1 MVIVTPLFMQGGTF
15 LDNQAHHPGGWA
27 RGFRMEPLLNGAA
40 RGTEQA
46 LTVPWGNPP
55 ELTHEFHGFVGA
67 GDAVELDCLF
77 EFLNVDVKTG
87 LALEPV
93 GNVLTGN
100 LGHEWHF
107 LSCFAFHMFY
117 IRRLGRESSYF
128 SFACRQNGVF
138 MVI

>member
-1 MVIVTPLFMQGGTF
+1 MQCRTF
-15 LDNQAHHPGGWA
+15 FDNEADDPGGWP
-27 RGFRMEPLLNGAA
+27 GGLGVEPLLHGAA

-46 LTVPWGNPP
+46 LTVPRGDSP
-55 ELTHEFHGFVGA
+55 ELTHELHGFVGA
-67 GDAVELDCLF
+67 GDAVELDCLL
-77 EFLNVDVKTG
+77 EFLDVDVEAG